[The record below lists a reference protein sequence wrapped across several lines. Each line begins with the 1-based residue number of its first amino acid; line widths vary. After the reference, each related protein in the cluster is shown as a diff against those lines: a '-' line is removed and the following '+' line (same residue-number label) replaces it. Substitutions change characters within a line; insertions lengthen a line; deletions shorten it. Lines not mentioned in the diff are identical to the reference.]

1 MQTELNFESAAA
13 ALLFCAIFLLVGKL
27 RPFRRLV
34 REERSAI
41 SFGAGVAT
49 AYVFVH
55 VMPELNTARR
65 AFADSSSLPLRYEG
79 MSIFYLSLIGF
90 LMFYGLDHLR
100 KRLHISSET
109 EEAGAAF
116 KISIWG
122 FAAYVGLMAY
132 LLVHNLEDTPRSVAL
147 FALAIAV
154 HFLGVDHA
162 LREEYGEVYHRIGRF
177 VLAAMALLG
186 WVVGMLVTLP
196 RPVLALLVAFISGAV
211 IMNSSI
217 TELPT
222 ESKGRFLPF
231 MYGGLA
237 YGLILL
243 PLG

>member
-1 MQTELNFESAAA
+1 MQTELNLESFAA
-13 ALLFCAIFLLVGKL
+13 ALLFCATFLLVGTL
-27 RPFRRLV
+27 RPFRWLGRD
-34 REERSAI
+34 ERTVV

-65 AFADSSSLPLRYEG
+65 AFAESSSLSLRYEG
-79 MSIFYLSLIGF
+79 MSIFYVSLIGF

-100 KRLHISSET
+100 KRLHVSSET
-109 EEAGAAF
+109 EEVGIAF
-116 KISIWG
+116 KISIGG

-162 LREEYGEVYHRIGRF
+162 LREEYGAVYHRIGRF
-177 VLAAMALLG
+177 ALAGMALLG
-186 WVVGMLVTLP
+186 WGVGMLVTLP

-217 TELPT
+217 TELPS